1 MGSKSAIGIRNG
13 ICFKQV
19 RDKGG
24 GSYIDPLV
32 RDSIVGLWKFDQNT
46 NESPTRN
53 IIKNTIKDKGGDLE
67 LLNFA
72 YKANSGYNGYPEDFT
87 SWISSTYN
95 VEVSKGGN
103 KAKTT
108 NINSALQYTYSNINR
123 DVESFKVKI
132 SNFTKGNI
140 YYYYRQEDGKEISLT
155 LRATTVINSNGIIEL
170 PKSYNTVE
178 NGTGVRGGFNI
189 LNTNIGVTIEQLPL
203 YEGALVTDGKK
214 VAM

>member
-1 MGSKSAIGIRNG
+1 MGSKSAIGIGNG

-72 YKANSGYNGYPEDFT
+72 YKANSGYNGYQEDFA
-87 SWISSTYN
+87 IS
-95 VEVSKGGN
+95 
-103 KAKTT
+103 
-108 NINSALQYTYSNINR
+108 
-123 DVESFKVKI
+123 
-132 SNFTKGNI
+132 
-140 YYYYRQEDGKEISLT
+140 
-155 LRATTVINSNGIIEL
+155 
-170 PKSYNTVE
+170 
-178 NGTGVRGGFNI
+178 
-189 LNTNIGVTIEQLPL
+189 TIC
-203 YEGALVTDGKK
+203 
-214 VAM
+214 